1 MTLVK
6 TKPRGWQQG
15 VQRILGRLVRL
26 VKLCAF
32 FAPLL
37 LLWLP
42 GTLKA
47 VLLLGT
53 ACLLAVL
60 SSLQRLPFLR
70 GRRWRVVREPWPN
83 RRLNPRRKR

>member
-1 MTLVK
+1 MK
-6 TKPRGWQQG
+6 TQPRAWQQETK
-15 VQRILGRLVRL
+15 RILGRLARF

-53 ACLLAVL
+53 ACLLALL
-60 SSLQRLPFLR
+60 SSLQRLPLLR
-70 GRRWRVVREPWPN
+70 GGRWRVVRRPWPN
-83 RRLNPRRKR
+83 RRLKQRRKR

>member
-1 MTLVK
+1 VAK
-6 TKPRGWQQG
+6 
-15 VQRILGRLVRL
+15 RILGRLVRL
-26 VKLCAF
+26 VKVCAF

-47 VLLLGT
+47 VLLVGT

-70 GRRWRVVREPWPN
+70 GGRWQVVREPGSS
-83 RRLNPRRKR
+83 RRLKQRRKQ